1 MAATDAAKAPAEAKP
16 RTDLTGQGTILLVED
31 EEGLRSLNARGL
43 RSRGY
48 SVIEAS
54 NGIEAMEAL
63 EEKNGAVDLVVSDV
77 VMPEMDGPTL
87 LREMRIRNPNLKIIF
102 VSGYAEEAFDK
113 SLPEN
118 EQFAFLAKPF
128 ALSALVAKVKE
139 TMAPS

>member
-1 MAATDAAKAPAEAKP
+1 M
-16 RTDLTGQGTILLVED
+16 TGVQTCALPIC
-31 EEGLRSLNARGL
+31 LRSLNARGL

-48 SVIEAS
+48 SVIEAA

-87 LREMRIRNPNLKIIF
+87 LKAMRERNPDLKIIF
-102 VSGYAEEAFDK
+102 VSGYAEDAFDK
-113 SLPEN
+113 SVLRDD

-139 TMAPS
+139 TMTSS